1 MNRVEILTE
10 TMKKLQISVEDI
22 EQELN
27 AIILDLANETKS
39 SAGDKYETAR
49 EMIQQERVK
58 LELAKAVKSQHVGQL
73 KQFLEIQS
81 RQKIAVGSIIQTS
94 DGRFLLGVPF
104 GKVILDDRS
113 TLFGLGATSPLSQLL
128 LGKQP
133 KDQIELNGMIYK
145 IDSVY

>member
-1 MNRVEILTE
+1 MNRLEILTE
-10 TMKKLQISVEDI
+10 TMKKLQVSVEDI

-27 AIILDLANETKS
+27 AIVLDLANETKS

-58 LELAKAVKSQHVGQL
+58 LEQAKALKSQHVGQL

-81 RQKIAVGSIIQTS
+81 QQKIAVGSIIQTS

-104 GKVILDDRS
+104 GKVILDDHT

-128 LGKQP
+128 LGKQA
-133 KDQIELNGMIYK
+133 KEQIELNGMVYK